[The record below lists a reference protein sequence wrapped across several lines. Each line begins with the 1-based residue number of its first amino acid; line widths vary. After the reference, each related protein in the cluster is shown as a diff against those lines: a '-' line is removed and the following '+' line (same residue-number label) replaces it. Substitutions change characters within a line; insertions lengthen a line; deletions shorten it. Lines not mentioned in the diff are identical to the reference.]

1 MNPTDTVR
9 YTGPDDATGVTA
21 ARVPDQL
28 AFLTDW
34 LPSAP
39 ARILDAGCGRG
50 HLALAL
56 DRAGYAVTAVD
67 TDPEAVAV
75 ASALGVNA
83 VEADIARYED
93 DPFDAVLFSLSL
105 HHMADLGDAVERA
118 RTLLRPGGTLV
129 VDEFAWERA
138 NPATAAWFYDTAA
151 VLAVAGRLGPGTDG
165 DPLAAPYP
173 RWVSRHR
180 DELRLHSGA
189 TVVAAVAGAFDIRT
203 TTRVPYLYRYLA
215 DRLNDDGLG
224 VPVFTALK
232 DIERL
237 RIADG
242 GLAAVGLRLLAR
254 PRQTRE
260 DPT

>member
-1 MNPTDTVR
+1 MNPTETAR

-21 ARVPDQL
+21 ARVAGQL

-34 LPSAP
+34 LPPTP

-56 DRAGYAVTAVD
+56 HRAGYAVTAVD

-75 ASALGVNA
+75 ANALGVDA

-105 HHMADLGDAVERA
+105 HHTADLTGAVERA
-118 RTLLRPGGTLV
+118 RTLLRPGGILV

-138 NPATAAWFYDTAA
+138 DPATAAWFYDMAA
-151 VLAVAGRLGPGTDG
+151 VLTSTGRLTPGTDG
-165 DPLAAPYP
+165 DLPAAPYP
-173 RWVSRHR
+173 RWVGQHR
-180 DELRLHSGA
+180 DALRLHTGT
-189 TVVAAVAGAFDIRT
+189 TVVEAIEAAFDIRT
-203 TTRVPYLYRYLA
+203 MARVPYLHRYLG
-215 DRLNDDGLG
+215 DRLSDDGPG
-224 VPVFTALK
+224 VPVFTALTQ
-232 DIERL
+232 IERL

-254 PRQTRE
+254 PRHF
-260 DPT
+260 